1 MHGIILLF
9 TWHLEV
15 LKAAFPPGICS
26 TKRIIITITITKTDA
41 PCDDSPAM
49 SQWVV
54 TLNLEGHCLVR
65 LLGIMSDNPSAN
77 IGNLTRM
84 ALAVSQFVA
93 SKASNY
99 LVPLVLGHLHF
110 DPGVAIAAM

>member
-1 MHGIILLF
+1 
-9 TWHLEV
+9 
-15 LKAAFPPGICS
+15 
-26 TKRIIITITITKTDA
+26 
-41 PCDDSPAM
+41 M
-49 SQWVV
+49 SQRVV

-65 LLGIMSDNPSAN
+65 LMGIMFDNPSAN
-77 IGNLTRM
+77 VENLTRM

-110 DPGVAIAAM
+110 DPGVAIAAMLGIAKQKCGKCAHCKIKIFKHSFFIM